1 MIKKYLTE
9 EYEQAYKSLISK
21 NEEIE
26 NLIKENENFE
36 NKLMGAC
43 ESSKEK
49 EKILGKKFSP
59 PEIINNNNIIE
70 KNTSINEDDNL
81 NGVETHPSSNSQ
93 ENEIKIP
100 ELSRYDRDCKTSEL
114 SNNTKLISAY
124 SSQKEEEVIIR
135 GEVNKKII
143 NKEGDFDNKDFRNLV
158 KNNGGIIIKDD
169 KMSNVLSYQGINPS
183 LDIGTPNSIYESR
196 SINIPYRKA
205 NDLTTKLQGGEES
218 LNLININKGNYSE
231 NLNNHNLIPNNNNEK
246 LRSSSKINVSF
257 HDNMPKY
264 DAYINIPKIDEP
276 LPDLDELSTESPIP
290 LRNSLASK

>member
-1 MIKKYLTE
+1 
-9 EYEQAYKSLISK
+9 
-21 NEEIE
+21 
-26 NLIKENENFE
+26 
-36 NKLMGAC
+36 MGAC

-93 ENEIKIP
+93 DNEIKIP

-169 KMSNVLSYQGINPS
+169 KKSNVLSYQGINPS

-231 NLNNHNLIPNNNNEK
+231 NLNNPNLIPNNNNEK

-276 LPDLDELSTESPIP
+276 LPDLDEISTESPIP

>member
-1 MIKKYLTE
+1 MQLPLDY
-9 EYEQAYKSLISK
+9 SL
-21 NEEIE
+21 
-26 NLIKENENFE
+26 
-36 NKLMGAC
+36 
-43 ESSKEK
+43 
-49 EKILGKKFSP
+49 
-59 PEIINNNNIIE
+59 
-70 KNTSINEDDNL
+70 
-81 NGVETHPSSNSQ
+81 
-93 ENEIKIP
+93 
-100 ELSRYDRDCKTSEL
+100 
-114 SNNTKLISAY
+114 
-124 SSQKEEEVIIR
+124 
-135 GEVNKKII
+135 
-143 NKEGDFDNKDFRNLV
+143 
-158 KNNGGIIIKDD
+158 
-169 KMSNVLSYQGINPS
+169 GINPS

-231 NLNNHNLIPNNNNEK
+231 NLNNPNLIPNNNNEK